1 MAWFDIDSVNED
13 SLNVIEFQRET
24 QVISGVPTD
33 TLQVAYPSWWDDMTC
48 NVDYKFAQKTEQ
60 YVEGT
65 DMTSVVNAN
74 NADQQV
80 IGFQFQDVDNEVIEV
95 QCAPQQSSEGDE
107 GSGVFVITQNNLSTG
122 LPDIPMVTQ
131 ITNFSNGSYGTD
143 GDFGA
148 LNIVGLFAILI
159 SMVGFNRVNPIVGV
173 FLSASLIFALSYFG
187 IISIPI
193 ALITV
198 LALVIFLAWGISR
211 RR

>member
-1 MAWFDIDSVNED
+1 MS
-13 SLNVIEFQRET
+13 
-24 QVISGVPTD
+24 
-33 TLQVAYPSWWDDMTC
+33 
-48 NVDYKFAQKTEQ
+48 
-60 YVEGT
+60 
-65 DMTSVVNAN
+65 
-74 NADQQV
+74 
-80 IGFQFQDVDNEVIEV
+80 
-95 QCAPQQSSEGDE
+95 
-107 GSGVFVITQNNLSTG
+107 
-122 LPDIPMVTQ
+122 Q
-131 ITNFSNGSYGTD
+131 ITNFSNGTYGTD